1 MKKLYK
7 FLFVLAILPLILTL
21 FNNISA
27 FGGEIKNTVYL
38 TFDDGP
44 SKNNTASVLDILNKN
59 GVKGSFFVVGQNA
72 MKYKENLKNLQKS
85 GMGIYPHCNV
95 HTYSQIYK
103 NKDAYFYDLNCCKNN
118 LKNVLGN
125 DYDFKF
131 VRLPGGAT
139 NEVSNFNIKNS
150 ILKELDYKGINYID
164 WNVDSGDA
172 EAVSVSTNKLKSN
185 FKKNC
190 GKYKVEVVLMHDT
203 DAKDSTVMSLQDL
216 INIYKSKG
224 YEFKTLDQITEDEID
239 YLIHTKVVN
248 RVYKEKK

>member
-1 MKKLYK
+1 MKKLYR
-7 FLFVLAILPLILTL
+7 FLFVLAIMLL
-21 FNNISA
+21 FLSFFNSRTA
-27 FGGEIKNTVYL
+27 FGGEIKKTVYL

-44 SKNNTASVLDILNKN
+44 SKINTDKVLNILNKN
-59 GVKGSFFVVGQNA
+59 GVKGSFFVVGKNA
-72 MKYKENLKNLQKS
+72 TIYKENLKKLQKS
-85 GMGIYPHCNV
+85 GMGIYPHCNI

-103 NKDAYFYDLNCCKNN
+103 DKNAYFYDLDCCRNN

-125 DYDFKF
+125 DYDFRF

-139 NEVSNFNIKNS
+139 NEVSDFNTKNS
-150 ILKELDYKGINYID
+150 ILNELNYKGINYID

-172 EAVSVSTNKLKSN
+172 EAVSVSTSKLKNN

-216 INIYKSKG
+216 INTYKNKG
-224 YEFKTLDQITEDEID
+224 YEFKNLDQITEEEVD
-239 YLIHTKVVN
+239 YLTHTKVIN